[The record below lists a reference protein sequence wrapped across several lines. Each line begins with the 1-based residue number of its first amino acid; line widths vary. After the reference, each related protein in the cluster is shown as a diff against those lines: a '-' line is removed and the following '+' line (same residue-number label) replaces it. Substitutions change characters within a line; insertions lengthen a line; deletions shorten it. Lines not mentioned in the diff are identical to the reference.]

1 MIKWLDNNLSSENIN
16 FEDEFNIRLDIYRLT
31 SNIVNY
37 NGDV

>member
-16 FEDEFNIRLDIYRLT
+16 FENEFNIHLDTYRLT

-37 NGDV
+37 KGDV